1 MATGYVPT
9 NHLLSEEIIVFETC
23 ISSPSHLTKLPYYAT
38 MAHDETWNELEWQN
52 MDWSDK
58 RWSQDKT
65 WSNKTW
71 SDKTWS
77 NKTWGDKTWSN
88 KTWGDKTW
96 SNKTWGVK
104 TWNNEIKYSQLSIND
119 GHFVF
124 VPAFFSH
131 ITVNP

>member
-9 NHLLSEEIIVFETC
+9 NHLLCEEIIVFETC

-88 KTWGDKTW
+88 KTWG
-96 SNKTWGVK
+96 VK